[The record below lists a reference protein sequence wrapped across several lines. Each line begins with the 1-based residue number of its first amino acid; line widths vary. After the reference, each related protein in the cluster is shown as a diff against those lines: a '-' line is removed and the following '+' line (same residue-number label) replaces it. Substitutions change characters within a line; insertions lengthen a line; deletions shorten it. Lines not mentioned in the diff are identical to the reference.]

1 MEGQITFFPVQT
13 QSQNK
18 DQRRGDAYLETDVS
32 TDPLPLGEC
41 RAPHLATWLAFLFQD
56 LL

>member
-1 MEGQITFFPVQT
+1 MQT

-18 DQRRGDAYLETDVS
+18 DQRRGDAYLETDAS
-32 TDPLPLGEC
+32 ADPLPLGER
-41 RAPHLATWLAFLFQD
+41 RAPHLATWSAFLFQD